1 MDLLQILLVL
11 LVLNVVVDVACRRAP
26 SEPWAKPLCLGAIVL
41 DALGLIPVVKKIL
54 DLAQHK
60 VDGLAGIVLLPG
72 TLLAGAL
79 LWFVYLYRSRFSRRP
94 PPR

>member
-1 MDLLQILLVL
+1 MTLLQILLL
-11 LVLNVVVDVACRRAP
+11 LLGLNLVADVVCRRNA
-26 SEPWAKPLCLGAIVL
+26 SRPWAKPLCLTVILL
-41 DALGLIPVVKKIL
+41 DALCLIPVLKTAT

-79 LWFVYLYRSRFSRRP
+79 LWFAYLYRSRFHPRP
-94 PPR
+94 PQ

>member
-1 MDLLQILLVL
+1 MDMLQILLVL
-11 LVLNVVVDVACRRAP
+11 LVLNVVVDVACRRGA
-26 SEPWAKPLCLGAIVL
+26 SEPWAKPLCLGTIVL
-41 DALGLIPVVKKIL
+41 DALGLIPVLKTIV